1 MEPWISL
8 RAAQFISGLT
18 PAERK
23 QVWRLIRVAASAED
37 DEDVHVV
44 TLNDIDEASDGEFTA
59 FLRFADGRC
68 EVGDV
73 KFANGTVTYAWLD
86 VQA

>member
-18 PAERK
+18 PAERE
-23 QVWRLIRVAASAED
+23 QVWRLICVAASAED
-37 DEDVHVV
+37 DEDVHIV
-44 TLNDIDEASDGEFTA
+44 TLNDIDEASDGGFTA